1 MLKFCPLFAP
11 FTQSKN
17 IKEHCFEEVLVMYKD
32 NQRDDQRGNHFG
44 KWCGATKRGRM
55 ERNDNKNLIR
65 GVIACINIQHAIGQ
79 RYV

>member
-1 MLKFCPLFAP
+1 
-11 FTQSKN
+11 
-17 IKEHCFEEVLVMYKD
+17 MYKD